1 MGRSLDELFEEGSK
15 SEAFVDG
22 YAEAAGLKRLSEMT
36 EDEMGVIEKVT
47 RLDLPCV
54 QRLMTL
60 GFVEGSTVKYIG
72 SALGGDPIE
81 VRIEGSL
88 MSLNSECASHFLIKA

>member
-1 MGRSLDELFEEGSK
+1 MLSMLANSF
-15 SEAFVDG
+15 
-22 YAEAAGLKRLSEMT
+22 RLSWSTVKKLTEMDM
-36 EDEMGVIEKVT
+36 EEEGVIEAIE

-81 VRIEGSL
+81 VTIEGSRA
-88 MSLNSECASHFLIKA
+88 SLRSECADHFFVKGK